1 MPRILTL
8 TLNPTIDVA
17 YEVDKV
23 IHTHKMRARN
33 ERHDPGGGGINVAR
47 VLARLGSDVRA
58 CYMAGG
64 PTGLALDNLIE
75 RHGLAHSRIDIAGDT
90 RTSTSVLETESGK
103 EYRFVSPGP
112 TVSEAEWQA
121 CLDRLAEPPCD
132 MLVISGSLPP
142 GVPDN
147 FYVHVQQFMARRGVP
162 VVLDSSGAA
171 LRAGVACGG
180 LLLIK
185 PSRGEMQT
193 LTGMPLESIE
203 AVSAAAASIVARGL
217 ARHVAVTLGHEGAV
231 LAHDGGTLFLPALP
245 VEAKSAVGA
254 GDSFVAAMVHA
265 LSRQWN
271 VIDAFRY
278 GIAAGAA
285 AVMTPGTD
293 LCHRDDIDRL
303 YRDMP
308 PSKATDPAT

>member
-1 MPRILTL
+1 MPHILTL

-23 IHTHKMRARN
+23 FHTHKMRTRN

-64 PTGLALDNLIE
+64 PTGLAFDNLVE
-75 RHGLAHSRIDIAGDT
+75 RHGLAHSRIAIAGDT
-90 RTSTSVLETESGK
+90 RTSVNALELESGK

-112 TVSEAEWQA
+112 TVSESEWQL
-121 CLDRLAEPPCD
+121 CLERLAELPCD

-142 GVPDN
+142 GMPED
-147 FYVHVQQFMARRGVP
+147 FYAQVQQQMARRGVP

-185 PSRGEMQT
+185 PSRGELQT
-193 LTGMPLESIE
+193 LAGTPLDSIA

-231 LAHDGGTLFLPALP
+231 LAHDGGTMFLPAIP

-265 LSRQWN
+265 LGNQWD
-271 VIDAFRY
+271 ITDAFRY

-285 AVMTPGTD
+285 AVLTPGAD
-293 LCHRDDIDRL
+293 LCHREDIDRL
-303 YRDMP
+303 YHEMP
-308 PSKATDPAT
+308 PR